1 MCIATYTHIYM
12 HTLYFKGNMLVVI
25 YNIIRIVSQQLS
37 LLTTLGAP
45 KLCQRLGSFL
55 EIPKSSAHL
64 RIPEDLVLISAEKS
78 TPIVITG

>member
-1 MCIATYTHIYM
+1 M

-45 KLCQRLGSFL
+45 VVPKLCQMFGSFL